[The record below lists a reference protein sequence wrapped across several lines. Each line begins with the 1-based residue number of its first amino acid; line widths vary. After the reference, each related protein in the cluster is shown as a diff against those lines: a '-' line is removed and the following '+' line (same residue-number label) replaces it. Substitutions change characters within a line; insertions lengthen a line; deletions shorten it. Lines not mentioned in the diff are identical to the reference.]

1 MTGDTF
7 SKSSA
12 ELSPETLNADDVESF
27 LLHHLAQHTLDEPR
41 FGVRD
46 AHGHV
51 AAQPQHIVL
60 RLDKV
65 HTTPHAVLDQLACLP
80 AAIILD

>member
-27 LLHHLAQHTLDEPR
+27 LLHHPDFLR
-41 FGVRD
+41 
-46 AHGHV
+46 
-51 AAQPQHIVL
+51 AA
-60 RLDKV
+60 KN
-65 HTTPHAVLDQLACLP
+65 C
-80 AAIILD
+80 